1 MNSANPHH
9 SYGRIAPWSLM
20 QDGRELVPAKV
31 FDWYFQSDIV
41 GNAQYLAANRQAY
54 IDSLDVAIDKN
65 DNLKHLSSKT
75 KLMVVIPISG
85 DASGTIYETLKLYA
99 AQGRPAL
106 RRTQFVLIISQTKS
120 DDVSEKASHETHA
133 AITRA
138 QKNFPDLSLTLLSM
152 NWPKAFANK
161 RHNGLYS
168 ATLKIVTDTC
178 MRAAQRNHIDPVIIT
193 NDANP
198 RAISR
203 NYLLHYLRAMY
214 EHPQAEVF
222 LGKIHWDVGRMRSV
236 PGYGFVATVL
246 MAAQD
251 RVRESYSDVPL
262 DSWAANSGYR
272 ASALAA
278 IGGVDGDIG
287 IAGSEQGYG
296 ADIDLGRRFFSARYT
311 NDRFCMVHEAWID
324 SYGDRLLRQYLCNK
338 SLTRAWDEC
347 DNNATS
353 DELKLFV
360 EMTENVTTDFD
371 HVRRRIEHLLGL
383 MFSDRGWVCF
393 ESEEMI
399 TAAMTTVLL
408 GSPVSE
414 DNEKSPLWL
423 LTGKRDARKITFTD
437 IGTHHLREVLPHLAD
452 IIQEGLGA
460 LDDTTHAQLR
470 ANKKFLRNDPVH
482 TTQPS
487 TLRKRHIGQQVLTH
501 ISF

>member
-1 MNSANPHH
+1 MNSVNPHY
-9 SYGRIAPWSLM
+9 SYGRIAPWPPM
-20 QDGRELVPAKV
+20 QDGRDHISADA
-31 FDWYFQSDIV
+31 FDWYFQSHIV
-41 GNAQYLAANRQAY
+41 GNAQHLTANNQAY
-54 IDSLDVAIDKN
+54 IDSLDIAIDAN

-75 KLMVVIPISG
+75 KLMVTIPVSG
-85 DASGTIYETLKLYA
+85 DVSETIYETLKLYA

-120 DDVSEKASHETHA
+120 DDMSKEASRKTHIE
-133 AITRA
+133 ITRA
-138 QKNFPDLSLTLLSM
+138 QKNFPDLNLTLLSM
-152 NWPKAFANK
+152 QWPKAFANK
-161 RHNGLYS
+161 RRNGLYS

-178 MRAAQRNHIDPVIIT
+178 MRAAQRNHIDPLIIT

-203 NYLLHYLRAMY
+203 NYLLHYLRAAY

-222 LGKIHWDVGRMRSV
+222 LGKIHWDIGRMRSV

-251 RVRESYSDVPL
+251 RVRESYSDIPL

-287 IAGSEQGYG
+287 VTGSQQGYG
-296 ADIDLGRRFFSARYT
+296 ADIDLGRRFFAARYT
-311 NDRFCMVHEAWID
+311 NDRFYMVHEAWID

-347 DNNATS
+347 DNNASS

-393 ESEEMI
+393 ESEAMI
-399 TAAMTTVLL
+399 AAAMNTVLL

-414 DNEKSPLWL
+414 DSKDPQLWV
-423 LTGKRDARKITFTD
+423 LTGERHARKITFTD
-437 IGTHHLREVLPHLAD
+437 IGTHHLKEVLPHLAD
-452 IIQEGLGA
+452 IIQEGLAA

-470 ANKKFLRNDPVH
+470 ANKKFLSNDRLSAL
-482 TTQPS
+482 Q
-487 TLRKRHIGQQVLTH
+487 KRHIGQQALTH
-501 ISF
+501 MSL